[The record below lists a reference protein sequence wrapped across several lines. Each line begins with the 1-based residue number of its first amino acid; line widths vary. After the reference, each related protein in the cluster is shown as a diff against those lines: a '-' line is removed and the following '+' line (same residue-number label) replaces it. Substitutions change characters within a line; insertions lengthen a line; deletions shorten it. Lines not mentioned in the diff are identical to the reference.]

1 MLQLIHPPK
10 KITLAC
16 IACLSFIERR
26 WNKDL
31 KSATVLFLCLY
42 NLFCRHLFIGTKRC
56 IYFSEFFTCNDLKIG
71 AFMYSE
77 TCIERSPSEDGVPL
91 KTMKNA
97 ILCRNWSLYVQK
109 LVKNIS
115 NINFNFSFNW
125 VLLINVIVHY
135 RWKTIKVTTT
145 T

>member
-1 MLQLIHPPK
+1 MYSE
-10 KITLAC
+10 TC
-16 IACLSFIERR
+16 IERSPSEDGFHR
-26 WNKDL
+26 IGVIL
-31 KSATVLFLCLY
+31 KTMKNAILCRNWSL
-42 NLFCRHLFIGTKRC
+42 C
-56 IYFSEFFTCNDLKIG
+56 FSDFFTCNDLKIG

-77 TCIERSPSEDGVPL
+77 TCIERSPSEDGVPQNRVIL

-115 NINFNFSFNW
+115 NINFKRELWIKFFLKKTILSFNW

-135 RWKTIKVTTT
+135 RWKTVKVTTT